1 MLLSYSHKFIFIHVY
16 KVAGM
21 SIKKSLEEYAKRPV
35 MRRFLRA
42 IRLGSKV
49 PYYRWKTFP
58 SHIKAEDL
66 RKELPEKIYSNFYKF
81 AFVRNPWEWQVS
93 LYHHM
98 LQQKTHFQHTLI
110 KSMKNFDEYIVW
122 RVNEDKVLQK
132 EFVTDS
138 AGKMIVD
145 FVGKFEL
152 LTKDFH
158 HVCNVLNIN
167 ASLPHINK
175 SSHMHYQSYY
185 NAETRRLVEEN
196 FSEDIELFDYA
207 F

>member
-35 MRRFLRA
+35 MRRFFRA
-42 IRLGSKV
+42 IRLGSKL

-58 SHIKAEDL
+58 SHIKAKDL
-66 RKELPEKIYSNFYKF
+66 RKELPEEIYSNFYKL

-98 LQQKTHFQHTLI
+98 LQQKTHFQHALVE
-110 KSMKNFDEYIVW
+110 SMKDFDEYLVW
-122 RVNEDKVLQK
+122 RVNEDKKLQK
-132 EFVTDS
+132 DFITSPNGEV
-138 AGKMIVD
+138 IVD
-145 FVGKFEL
+145 FIGSYEK
-152 LTKDFH
+152 LTEDFL
-158 HVCNVLNIN
+158 HVCKVLNLN
-167 ASLPHINK
+167 ASLPHLNK
-175 SSHMHYQSYY
+175 SSRRKYMSYY

-196 FSEDIELFDYA
+196 FSEDIELFGYT

>member
-16 KVAGM
+16 KVAGT
-21 SIKKSLEEYAKRPV
+21 SIKKSLEQYAKRPM
-35 MRRFLRA
+35 MRRLLNA

-49 PYYRWKTFP
+49 PYYKWRTFP
-58 SHIKAEDL
+58 SHIKADDL
-66 RKELPEKIYSNFYKF
+66 EKELPDKIYGNFYKF

-98 LQQKTHFQHTLI
+98 LQRREHHQHKLI

-132 EFVTDS
+132 DFITDLS
-138 AGKMIVD
+138 GKIIVN
-145 FVGKFEL
+145 FVGRFESL
-152 LTKDFH
+152 KDDFH
-158 HVCNVLNIN
+158 HICNILKIN
-167 ASLPHINK
+167 ASLPHLNA
-175 SSHMHYQSYY
+175 SSHMHYHSYY
-185 NAETRRLVEEN
+185 NEETQRLVEEN
-196 FSEDIELFDYA
+196 FSEDIELFGYT